1 MNARRFTMISA
12 LTVFAVISCLMQSDL
27 RGESTYRKTN
37 DPGQPQQIPDPGT
50 PDTVRVTSI
59 DLLPGQTEFDIEV
72 HLYNDEELAGIS
84 IPLTWDSPDISCVS
98 ASFAGTRIN
107 YIATKECIIDNAN
120 QQLTLYA
127 IVFFE
132 NFIQPESGLICTLH
146 FSVAPTLSQQLVV
159 VDSEFISPAT
169 YLMLNT
175 TAGFNFIPQFV
186 PGQITASFVPTE
198 NTTWGRLKHIFS
210 EL

>member
-1 MNARRFTMISA
+1 MNARRFTTMSVLIA
-12 LTVFAVISCLMQSDL
+12 FAVISCLMQGDL
-27 RGESTYRKTN
+27 RGDSTYLKPN
-37 DPGQPQQIPDPGT
+37 DPGHPQQIPDPGI

-59 DLLPGQTEFDIEV
+59 DLLPGQTHFDLEV
-72 HLYNDEELAGIS
+72 RLYNDEELAGIS

-98 ASFAGTRIN
+98 ASFAGTRID
-107 YIATKECIIDNAN
+107 YIATKDCIIDNAN

-132 NFIQPESGLICTLH
+132 NFLQPGSGLICTLH

-159 VDSEFISPAT
+159 VDSEFIPPAT
-169 YLMLNT
+169 PLVLTT

-186 PGQITASFVPTE
+186 PGQITASFAPTE
-198 NTTWGRLKHIFS
+198 NTTWGRLKSIF
-210 EL
+210 LDI